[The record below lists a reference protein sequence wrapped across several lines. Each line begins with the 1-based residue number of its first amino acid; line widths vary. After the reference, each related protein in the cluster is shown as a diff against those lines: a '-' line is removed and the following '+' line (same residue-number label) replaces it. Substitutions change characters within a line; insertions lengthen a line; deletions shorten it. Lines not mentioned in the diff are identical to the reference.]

1 MNIVVLCKSWN
12 HKKVLEILAALH
24 QQELRVRGIVALA
37 ATPKKTDLVKLVR
50 KAHQRGVGYIFS
62 RLRPAFSANGA
73 ISTNELASAHGA
85 ADTLK
90 NLPQNGRL
98 NMSRPPQ
105 RLTVAEYARQH
116 QIEMTVVKDLNG
128 EESVAALQR
137 METDILLLGGV
148 PIIRAS
154 VLSIPK
160 VCTLNVHMAMLP
172 KFRGMNVAEWSIY
185 CGAPA
190 GVTVHQ
196 VDPGVDTGAILYRES
211 IDVSDCPSL
220 AAMRAKVSAAQH
232 QVLAKCTRLLIEK
245 KLTPEPQ
252 KKEEGKQYYTM
263 HAKLKKIVEHKL
275 LKGYKAINLFSILPN
290 TLLQLFREL
299 GDFAYLL

>member
-12 HKKVLEILAALH
+12 HKKVLEILEALR

-37 ATPKKTDLVKLVR
+37 ATPKKIDFTKLVR
-50 KAHQRGVGYIFS
+50 KAHQRGVGYLFS

-73 ISTNELASAHGA
+73 ISTNELTSAAGV

-90 NLPQNGRL
+90 NLPQNGQL
-98 NMSRPPQ
+98 NLSLPPQ
-105 RLTVAEYARQH
+105 RLTLADYTRQH
-116 QIEMTVVKDLNG
+116 QIEMAIIKDLNG

-148 PIIRAS
+148 PIIRAN
-154 VLSIPK
+154 VLSVPK
-160 VCTLNVHMAMLP
+160 VCTLNVHMALLP

-185 CGAPA
+185 SGAPT

-196 VDPGVDTGAILYRES
+196 VDPSVDTGAILYREP
-211 IDVSDCPSL
+211 IDISDCASI
-220 AAMRAKVSAAQH
+220 AAMRTKVSAAQH

-245 KLTPEPQ
+245 KLVPEPQ
-252 KKEEGKQYYTM
+252 KKEDGKQYYNM
-263 HAKLKKIVEHKL
+263 HDKLKKIVAHRLAKS
-275 LKGYKAINLFSILPN
+275 YK
-290 TLLQLFREL
+290 T
-299 GDFAYLL
+299 